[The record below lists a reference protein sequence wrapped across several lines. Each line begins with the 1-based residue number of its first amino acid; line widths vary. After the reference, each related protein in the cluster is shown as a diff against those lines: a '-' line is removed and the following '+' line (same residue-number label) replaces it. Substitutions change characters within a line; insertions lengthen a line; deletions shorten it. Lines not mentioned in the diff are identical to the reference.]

1 MDPRYD
7 SLRFDVIVIGG
18 GPAGTVAAIA
28 AAREGAK
35 VLLAERHGFLGGML
49 TAAGTGPMMSFH
61 SGTPQTD
68 RTQVVRGIPDEL
80 VERMK
85 SRGFSPGHLED
96 FVGYCGTVTPFSP
109 EGMKV
114 VMEEMCI
121 EAGVTLLYH
130 TDFIDAE
137 TDRENRIVSVRLH
150 AKNGF
155 FKAYARV
162 FVDASADADLAVSA
176 GVSTVLGREDDHL
189 SQPMSMNILAGGV
202 DREKVLDFVLSNR
215 DDMLKTIPFDHLRDI
230 PRSGIQGAN
239 ALLRKLRAEGKTRVP
254 NSHLLC
260 FETNTPG
267 QYIINMTHVSEKNPT
282 DAFDLTFAEIE
293 GRRQAHE
300 TFALFKEYIPGFEN
314 AHLIST
320 GPNIGIRESRKI
332 DGIYKLTAED
342 LLKPVMFPDAV
353 AMGGYPIDVHNPG
366 GKHGT
371 PMPPLKPGSWYSI
384 PYRSLVTEKVPNL
397 VVAGRCISATHQ
409 ACGAVRVT
417 PILMAVAQ
425 GAGTAAALAAEKGI
439 HVKDLDTGLLRAR
452 LKKAGAFL
460 EEYRG

>member
-1 MDPRYD
+1 MDSRYA
-7 SLRFDVIVIGG
+7 SLQFDVIVIGG

-35 VLLAERHGFLGGML
+35 VLLVERHGFLGGML

-61 SGTPQTD
+61 SGTPQTE

-80 VERMK
+80 VKKMQAL
-85 SRGFSPGHLED
+85 GFSPGHLED
-96 FVGYCGTVTPFSP
+96 YVGYCGTITPFSP
-109 EGMKV
+109 EGLKI
-114 VMEEMCI
+114 VMENTCL

-130 TDFIDAE
+130 TDFIDAG
-137 TDRENRIVSVRLH
+137 TDGENRITSVRLH

-155 FKAYARV
+155 FTASAKV

-176 GVSTVLGREDDHL
+176 GVDTVLGREDDHL
-189 SQPMSMNILAGGV
+189 SQPMSMNILVGGV
-202 DREKVLDFVLSNR
+202 DREKVLDFVLSHQ

-239 ALLRKLRAEGKTRVP
+239 NLLKKLRAEGKTKVP
-254 NSHLLC
+254 NGHLLC
-260 FETNTPG
+260 FETNTLG

-282 DAFDLTFAEIE
+282 DAFDLTFAEID

-300 TFALFKEYIPGFEN
+300 TFALFKNYIPGFEN

-342 LLKPVMFPDAV
+342 LLTPVMFPDAV

-384 PYRSLVTEKVPNL
+384 PYRSLITEKVPNL

-425 GAGTAAALAAEKGI
+425 GAGTAAALVSERGI
-439 HVKDLDTGLLRAR
+439 HVKDLDTGLLRDR